1 MTDPQVSM
9 NLLLS
14 ITSLWRI
21 LKLKLELE
29 FDDMLLV
36 VIFPTMASARL
47 SNLKRLLRETTQEA
61 YQSIVPTNDSIITP
75 PGSDISTKPEDDAS
89 GDANKAGHEMG
100 LLLFGTSREYKEQM
114 ENEFTEKLEGI
125 EREVASIR
133 EELGQ
138 LQGSSGGARDV
149 SMTMEATNDGA
160 EEIDLSSLNPTELQN
175 HIEFLQLCS
184 SSQRLLDQVDSTSFS
199 SEKVA
204 LDFSPSS
211 MLFSPSSSTNG
222 KFNFDNAN
230 QGGSVESAAKLVLKV
245 EGELD
250 KATRLLD
257 MDNNEEENQIH
268 EMHLAIYNELRFQ
281 FRRKKMEL
289 KHRAISTLEGCI
301 VVELGKLCVRGAV
314 GTKKNV
320 NFGDFDTAAPATPR
334 ENAIHSPLGD
344 AYVVLEVFNNDQ
356 YPVLGET
363 LDQAIK
369 TIGKQLFGQVFQPT
383 LKELD
388 MSNGSVGYY
397 KFNQE
402 IVKNSIGSRKYDTAV
417 TRGQAIQLLWEMNKV
432 ASSVSFTAG
441 KPDVIISTSTEINE
455 AELLASSPLAS
466 VTNFISCLN
475 FVLKVLEFVHEHV
488 LLQRTDLAK
497 LLGNYLFGL
506 YPISPS
512 LSAGSAILGGVLVG
526 AAAQGEDTGEVRP
539 LMVELVK
546 CMRDW
551 CIPDDSNVEVWRT
564 VPKIQRVLVQEVSA
578 FEDRLVEMGYL
589 NARENVRK
597 FGAASSPTGLSVLVN
612 QDGIRS
618 PIDVNLTVNRD
629 SPMEVSSPPTEQ
641 DKENMFVRSSLSEI
655 AHSFIQAYSENQR
668 SKILRHGR
676 TVLDSTD
683 YHNSVQVGKFVPPPS
698 EPGTLEHLD
707 EDPLDAFVFHQCS
720 ISLTAQKT
728 LQLVRQTLDEA
739 VQPEMSQ
746 ELDALP
752 PMLYRA
758 SRELLDLFRA
768 VVPTLYASE
777 IGTIPRMAAIHHN
790 DCVFLAHE
798 ASLLGELVIV
808 SDFLSPLSC
817 THLS

>member
-1 MTDPQVSM
+1 
-9 NLLLS
+9 
-14 ITSLWRI
+14 
-21 LKLKLELE
+21 LKLEPLTCHFCLPASTNDE
-29 FDDMLLV
+29 
-36 VIFPTMASARL
+36 TMASARL
-47 SNLKRLLRETTQEA
+47 SNLKRLLHETTQEA
-61 YQSIVPTNDSIITP
+61 YQSIVPTNASIVSTP
-75 PGSDISTKPEDDAS
+75 ESDICTKSEDDVT

-100 LLLFGTSREYKEQM
+100 LLLFGTSREYKEQI

-133 EELGQ
+133 EELSQ
-138 LQGSSGGARDV
+138 LQGGSAARDV
-149 SMTMEATNDGA
+149 SMSMEAENDGA
-160 EEIDLSSLNPTELQN
+160 EVDLSTLNPAQLQN

-184 SSQRLLDQVDSTSFS
+184 SSQRSLDQVDNISFN

-222 KFNFDNAN
+222 KFNFDDIN
-230 QGGSVESAAKLVLKV
+230 QGESVANAAKLVMKV

-250 KATRLLD
+250 KAATLLD
-257 MDNNEEENQIH
+257 TDCNEEENRIH
-268 EMHLAIYNELRFQ
+268 EMHFAIYNELRFQ

-289 KHRAISTLEGCI
+289 RHRAISALERYI
-301 VVELGKLCVRGAV
+301 VVESGKLCVRNAG

-320 NFGDFDTAAPATPR
+320 NFGDFDTSAPTTPR
-334 ENAIHSPLGD
+334 ENATQSPLGD
-344 AYVVLEVFNNDQ
+344 AYLILEVFNNDQ
-356 YPVLGET
+356 FPVFGET
-363 LDQAIK
+363 LDQVIK
-369 TIGKQLFGQVFQPT
+369 TIGKQLFDQVFRPN
-383 LKELD
+383 LKDLDD

-402 IVKNSIGSRKYDTAV
+402 VVKNSGGGRKYDTVA
-417 TRGQAIQLLWEMNKV
+417 TKGQSIQLLWEMNKV
-432 ASSVSFTAG
+432 AFSFSFSGGESNT
-441 KPDVIISTSTEINE
+441 IISTSAEINE
-455 AELLASSPLAS
+455 EELLASSPLAS
-466 VTNFISCLN
+466 VTNFLSCLI

-497 LLGNYLFGL
+497 LLGKHLFGL
-506 YPISPS
+506 YPIPTS

-526 AAAQGEDTGEVRP
+526 AAALGEDNGEVRP

-551 CIPDDSNVEVWRT
+551 CIPDDSNVDAWRT
-564 VPKIQRVLVQEVSA
+564 VPQIQDVLVREVAA

-589 NARENVRK
+589 NASRNERK
-597 FGAASSPTGLSVLVN
+597 FGAATSPSGLSVLVN
-612 QDGIRS
+612 QDDIGS
-618 PIDVNLTVNRD
+618 PIDVNLTMNRE

-641 DKENMFVRSSLSEI
+641 DKENVLVRSSLSEI
-655 AHSFIQAYSENQR
+655 AHSFLQTYSEHQR
-668 SKILRHGR
+668 SKILRRAR
-676 TVLDSTD
+676 TILDNTD

-720 ISLTAQKT
+720 ISITAQKT
-728 LQLVRQTLDEA
+728 LELVRQTLDEA
-739 VQPEMSQ
+739 IQPEMSQ
-746 ELDALP
+746 ELDALA

-758 SRELLDLFRA
+758 SREVLDLFRA

-777 IGTIPRMAAIHHN
+777 IGSIPRMAAILHN

-798 ASLLGELVIV
+798 ASLLGK
-808 SDFLSPLSC
+808 
-817 THLS
+817 